1 MAIITLTLYIMK
13 PNQGSS
19 EASNNTEESGDDVV
33 SYLLGLGLFCFIYTV
48 QLEASSYIFKDNEIN
63 IRVHQT
69 LLYRG
74 LMKQILGSFLNP
86 KNPKS

>member
-33 SYLLGLGLFCFIYTV
+33 SYLLGLFCFIYTV

-74 LMKQILGSFLNP
+74 LIKQILGSFLYP

>member
-1 MAIITLTLYIMK
+1 MK

-33 SYLLGLGLFCFIYTV
+33 SYLLGLCCFIYTV
-48 QLEASSYIFKDNEIN
+48 KLEASSYIFNDNEIN

-69 LLYRG
+69 LL
-74 LMKQILGSFLNP
+74 
-86 KNPKS
+86 

>member
-1 MAIITLTLYIMK
+1 MK

-33 SYLLGLGLFCFIYTV
+33 SYLLCLCCFNHTV
-48 QLEASSYIFKDNEIN
+48 KLEASSYIFKDKEIN

-74 LMKQILGSFLNP
+74 LMKQIINNRYFSLS
-86 KNPKS
+86 